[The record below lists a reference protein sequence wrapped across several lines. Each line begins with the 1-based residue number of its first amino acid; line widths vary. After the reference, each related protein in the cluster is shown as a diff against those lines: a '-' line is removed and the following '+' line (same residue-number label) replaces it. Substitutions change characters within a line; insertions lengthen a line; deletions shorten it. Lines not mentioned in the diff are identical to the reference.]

1 MTLSRAARLAAGML
15 PFLVGFY
22 MVALHASVGRPIWI
36 DEFSHFAFAA
46 EPTSGKAWSLFL
58 ATADDIQ
65 HGQTGVYI
73 MLNYWTLSLLGPD
86 ATLLRLPSI
95 LSGLFLFASA
105 IMLVRVLG
113 FSVLWQLVMVAAL
126 TGQHLLMYFLGEARA
141 YAPIPAAAVGLL
153 FFYVAQPLYPTSRSL
168 LLFGIFTAVFGATM
182 HAYFALYWPAVC
194 LVAYVHRLG
203 VTGERFSLAALIR
216 FANPGLVALGAG
228 LYLLLASLTWFRG
241 HPRFDLDP
249 FEWLR
254 RHGLLANFTDYSHTQ
269 LLGGRYELAAAFTV
283 ALLLGALML
292 PAHIRG
298 SSARR
303 LWAPVLLILLSVGIS
318 AVLSWISYL
327 SNYWILARQWVGS
340 VGLVAVGIVWLWAEA
355 GAIWERLTPRFGL
368 AICGAAAL
376 LLSGQAVSI
385 HNIRFGQLQAHL
397 AALAGR
403 PEPED
408 CDPPQRLD
416 VARLTNDERNDVMVD
431 LANRNIA
438 CGGSVWPIFRIYYGG
453 QPPEV
458 VAEHVG
464 L

>member
-1 MTLSRAARLAAGML
+1 MTLSRAARLITGTV
-15 PFLVGFY
+15 PFALGFY
-22 MVALHASVGRPIWI
+22 VVALHASVGRPIWI

-46 EPTSGKAWSLFL
+46 EPTASRAWALFL

-73 MLNYWTLSLLGPD
+73 MLNYWTLSLFGPD

-95 LSGLFLFASA
+95 LSGVFLFSAA

-126 TGQHLLMYFLGEARA
+126 TGQHLVMYFLGEARA

-153 FFYVAQPLYPTSRSL
+153 LFYLARPLHPTSRAL
-168 LLFGIFTAVFGATM
+168 LLFGIATAVFGATM

-203 VTGERFSLAALIR
+203 VTGETFSPAALIR

-241 HPRFDLDP
+241 HPTFDLDP
-249 FEWLR
+249 FEWLQ
-254 RHGLLANFTDYSHTQ
+254 RHGLLANFTDFSHTQ
-269 LLGGRYELAAAFTV
+269 FLDGRYELAAAFTGAV
-283 ALLLGALML
+283 LLGALML
-292 PAHIRG
+292 PAPIGG
-298 SSARR
+298 SMRR
-303 LWAPVLLILLSVGIS
+303 LWAPSLLILLAIAIS
-318 AVLSWISYL
+318 LLLSWISYR
-327 SNYWILARQWVGS
+327 SNYWVLARQWVGS
-340 VGLVAVGIVWLWAEA
+340 AALVAVGVVWLWAEA
-355 GAIWERLTPRFGL
+355 ARIWARLTPQLGL
-368 AICGAAAL
+368 AICAVAAL
-376 LLSGQAVSI
+376 LVSRQAVSI
-385 HNIRFGQLQAHL
+385 HNTRLAQLQTHL
-397 AALAGR
+397 AEAVVR

-416 VARLTNDERNDVMVD
+416 VAALSNDQRNDMMVE

-458 VAEHVG
+458 LAEHADR
-464 L
+464 